1 MATRTLVEVA
11 ALKAELEKTDYKDL
25 KVKFIEL
32 GIESAWKNGV
42 KKAAV
47 IQLGLQ
53 ALEIQELA
61 SIEVKEET
69 VVKPTDNTGASLEEE
84 ESEDN
89 EEEVLEDGEY
99 ELDEDAFVEYPQL
112 IEMGFAVGDTLVVE
126 AGKPWSKKEDEE
138 DFQTKGPIDDSE
150 TVGIVGNLTTEEADK
165 LIKGL
170 NGGEEYNE
178 NLNEDDSDEDNED
191 EEEDEKI
198 DSFEKTVSESGVV
211 KIDESKFTLEEIQEN
226 IDITEGLI
234 PQSIPSTRII
244 LLHKLEAL
252 QAAHARKLSA
262 E

>member
-1 MATRTLVEVA
+1 MATRSLVEVS
-11 ALKAELEKTDYKDL
+11 ALKAELEGTDYKDL
-25 KVKFIEL
+25 KARFIEL
-32 GIESAWKNGV
+32 GIESSWKNGV

-61 SIEVKEET
+61 SIEVKEAT
-69 VVKPTDNTGASLEEE
+69 VVKPTDNATPGDLLEEE

-89 EEEVLEDGEY
+89 EEEALEDGEY
-99 ELDEDAFVEYPQL
+99 EIDEEALVEYPQL
-112 IEMGFAVGDTLVVE
+112 IELGISVGDTLVIVE
-126 AGKPWSKKEDEE
+126 GVWSKKEVEE
-138 DFQTKGPIDDSE
+138 NPETAGITTKKSP
-150 TVGIVGNLTTEEADK
+150 EEADAE
-165 LIKGL
+165 IKAL
-170 NGGEEYNE
+170 NGGKEYSE
-178 NLNEDDSDEDNED
+178 NLNDEDQDNS
-191 EEEDEKI
+191 EEEESEEEEEII
-198 DSFEKTVSESGVV
+198 DSFEKTVEQKEKEV
-211 KIDESKFTLEEIQEN
+211 IDESKFTLEEIQEN